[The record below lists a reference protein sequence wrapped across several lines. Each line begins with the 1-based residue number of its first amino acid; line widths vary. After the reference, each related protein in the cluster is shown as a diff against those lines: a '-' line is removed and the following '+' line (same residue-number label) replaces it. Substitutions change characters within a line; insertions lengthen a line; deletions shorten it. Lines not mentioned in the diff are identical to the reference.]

1 MSAAS
6 PDAEEHPLAGCGLGA
21 TDRVAGRS
29 LKEGLA
35 AAAALMVDP
44 HPADSRPDP
53 ELPDTYLLERG
64 HVRVFYRVVA
74 AEVDV
79 AGIWPNS

>member
-1 MSAAS
+1 
-6 PDAEEHPLAGCGLGA
+6 
-21 TDRVAGRS
+21 
-29 LKEGLA
+29 
-35 AAAALMVDP
+35 MVDP